1 MNPLSLHL
9 SKQFKR
15 YAFSASALFIVL
27 GLGTTAQAQSHAGH
41 DHSEEAEHG
50 ESHEKHAEHDDEKKE
65 VAEHDDHDD
74 HGKEEENSGD
84 EYGDEHGD
92 EHGGGGSIELSAR
105 DMSDFEIEVATAE
118 PGSIHDELRLQGE
131 VSMNENAMGHVSP
144 RYDGVVISIKKR
156 LGDSVKKGEVLATME
171 SNETLRPFDL
181 KAPLDGTI
189 VAFHITPGESL
200 ASGDVAYT
208 VANTSTVWVDL
219 RVYQR
224 DLPKVHSKQK
234 VRISA
239 GHEYSEAEGEVSY
252 VGPMIDES
260 SRTGFARVVLPNPD
274 GAYRPGLFVIGNVLL
289 EAYRLPVVVPRSAV
303 ISMDG
308 KNIIFVE
315 SEDGHG
321 YEKREVILDKSDTQS
336 VAIRSGL
343 NRGERYVSKGGFFL
357 KADSQKEDFGDGHGH

>member
-1 MNPLSLHL
+1 MNSLSLHL

-65 VAEHDDHDD
+65 AAGHDD
-74 HGKEEENSGD
+74 HGKENKASGEEH
-84 EYGDEHGD
+84 GDEHGD
-92 EHGGGGSIELSAR
+92 EHGGPIELSSR
-105 DMSDFEIEVATAE
+105 DMSDFGIEVKVAE
-118 PGSIHDELRLQGE
+118 PGEIHDELRLQGE

-144 RYDGVVISIKKR
+144 RFDGVVTSIKKR
-156 LGDSVKKGEVLATME
+156 LGDSVKKGDVLASLE
-171 SNETLRPFDL
+171 SNDTLRPFDL

-200 ASGDVAYT
+200 ASGEVAYT
-208 VANTSTVWVDL
+208 VADTSTVWVDL

-224 DLPKVHSKQK
+224 DLPKVHAKQT

-239 GHEYSEAEGEVSY
+239 GHEYGETEGEISY
-252 VGPMIDES
+252 VGPMIDET

-289 EAYRLPVVVPRSAV
+289 DAYRLPIVVPRSGV

-308 KNIIFVE
+308 ENIIFVE

-321 YEKREVILDKSDTQS
+321 YEKREVTLDKSDTKS

>member
-1 MNPLSLHL
+1 MNSLSLHL

-65 VAEHDDHDD
+65 AAEHDD
-74 HGKEEENSGD
+74 HGKEKKASSEEHS
-84 EYGDEHGD
+84 DEHGD
-92 EHGGGGSIELSAR
+92 EHGGPIELSSR
-105 DMSDFEIEVATAE
+105 DMNDFGIEVKVAE
-118 PGSIHDELRLQGE
+118 PGEIHDELRLQGE

-144 RYDGVVISIKKR
+144 RFDGVVTSIKKR
-156 LGDSVKKGEVLATME
+156 LGDSVKKGDVLASLE
-171 SNETLRPFDL
+171 SNDTLRPFDL

-200 ASGDVAYT
+200 ASGEVAYT
-208 VANTSTVWVDL
+208 VADTSTVWVDL

-224 DLPKVHSKQK
+224 DLPKVHAKQT

-239 GHEYSEAEGEVSY
+239 GHEYGETEGEISY
-252 VGPMIDES
+252 VGPMIDET

-289 EAYRLPVVVPRSAV
+289 DAYRLPIVVPRSGV

-308 KNIIFVE
+308 ENIIFVE

-321 YEKREVILDKSDTQS
+321 YEKREVTLDKLDTKS